1 MKIDIVLAK
10 SQINSNDKTYKTYN
24 VISLANGRKIFMNSL
39 EEFDSFSVGDTVLV
53 SSEKYQKNGEWKTN
67 TSIQRIKIG

>member
-10 SQINSNDKTYKTYN
+10 SQINANDKTYN
-24 VISLANGRKIFMNSL
+24 VISLANGRKVFMNSL

>member
-10 SQINSNDKTYKTYN
+10 SQINANDKTYN
-24 VISLANGRKIFMNSL
+24 VISLANGRKVFMNSL
-39 EEFDSFSVGDTVLV
+39 EEFDSFGVGDTVLV

>member
-10 SQINSNDKTYKTYN
+10 SQINANDKTYN
-24 VISLANGRKIFMNSL
+24 VISLANGKKVFMNSP

-53 SSEKYQKNGEWKTN
+53 TTEEYQKNGETKTN

>member
-1 MKIDIVLAK
+1 MKIYIVLAK
-10 SQINSNDKTYKTYN
+10 SQINANDKTYN

>member
-10 SQINSNDKTYKTYN
+10 SQINANDKTYN
-24 VISLANGRKIFMNSL
+24 VISLANGKKVFMNSL

-53 SSEKYQKNGEWKTN
+53 NAEKYQKDGQWKTN

>member
-10 SQINSNDKTYKTYN
+10 SQINANDKTYN

>member
-10 SQINSNDKTYKTYN
+10 SQINANDKTYN
-24 VISLANGRKIFMNSL
+24 VISLANGRKVFMNSL
-39 EEFDSFSVGDTVLV
+39 EEFDSFNVGDTVLV

>member
-10 SQINSNDKTYKTYN
+10 SQINANDKTYN
-24 VISLANGRKIFMNSL
+24 VISLANGKKVFMNSP

-53 SSEKYQKNGEWKTN
+53 NSEKYQKDGAWKTN

>member
-10 SQINSNDKTYKTYN
+10 SQINANDKTYN
-24 VISLANGRKIFMNSL
+24 VISLANGKKVFMNSP

-53 SSEKYQKNGEWKTN
+53 NTEKYQKDGQWKTN